1 VIRAPSA
8 EDALAAVEAMR
19 AGGIDVVEL
28 TMTVPSAVKV
38 IEKVLKRH
46 GDTIVVGGGT
56 VLDAAFTS
64 ASRGS
69 TPATDPVREHP
80 PTIGHVGVSE
90 RDMAAIR
97 TAVVTP
103 LALAIALTIAGQLRG
118 ASRPIESVLTQPPPP
133 PQPPPVP
140 ELPPRKVRC
149 CVCAMHDAAVRE
161 RRHQK
166 VIKARFL
173 GVSDLQDA
181 SGRHTKERCRPD
193 LEVAGTARFALV
205 GENPWPDSGAS
216 REALS
221 NMRML
226 LPCPELSRAA
236 YKKMFNI
243 DYDYDDPASS
253 DSLGDPPSSNGL
265 GTAPVL
271 RRGHIYQLRV
281 VDREHML
288 VINET
293 AELYGILLA
302 VDSL

>member
-1 VIRAPSA
+1 
-8 EDALAAVEAMR
+8 
-19 AGGIDVVEL
+19 
-28 TMTVPSAVKV
+28 
-38 IEKVLKRH
+38 
-46 GDTIVVGGGT
+46 
-56 VLDAAFTS
+56 
-64 ASRGS
+64 
-69 TPATDPVREHP
+69 
-80 PTIGHVGVSE
+80 
-90 RDMAAIR
+90 
-97 TAVVTP
+97 
-103 LALAIALTIAGQLRG
+103 
-118 ASRPIESVLTQPPPP
+118 
-133 PQPPPVP
+133 
-140 ELPPRKVRC
+140 
-149 CVCAMHDAAVRE
+149 MHDAAVRE

-166 VIKARFL
+166 VTKARFL

-181 SGRHTKERCRPD
+181 RGRHTKELCRPD

-221 NMRML
+221 NMRMT

-243 DYDYDDPASS
+243 DYDYPASS

-302 VDSL
+302 VDWL